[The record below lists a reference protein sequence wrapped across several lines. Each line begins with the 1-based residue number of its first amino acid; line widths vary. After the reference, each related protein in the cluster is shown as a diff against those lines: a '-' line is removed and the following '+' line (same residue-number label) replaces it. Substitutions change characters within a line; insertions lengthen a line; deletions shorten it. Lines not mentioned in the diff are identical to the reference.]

1 MKTTLR
7 LPTKDPF
14 AFIEVELEGDL
25 QPEEIVERYGSLH
38 GAYWNRTKAGTGLD
52 KKTFDAMLDDYIWN
66 GGSWKEEQ
74 FSKLNE
80 EQQTIVQ
87 AIKRSKNRVQGRVR
101 REDMKEVDRIKGL
114 SQE

>member
-1 MKTTLR
+1 MKTVLR
-7 LPTKDPF
+7 IATKDPF
-14 AFIEVELEGDL
+14 CFMEVEHDEHLSAAEV
-25 QPEEIVERYGSLH
+25 VERYGELYQ
-38 GAYWNRTKAGTGLD
+38 AYWNRQKVGEGLD